1 MAHLGQAGLLL
12 LLLDLLVLVERHP
25 KRASDHDHNDGHQQL
40 VDGEA
45 VLSGA
50 WAHRDRLGCFME
62 AGLRRRCHRTV
73 SWLPTGELLL
83 ADDATHPD
91 R

>member
-1 MAHLGQAGLLL
+1 M
-12 LLLDLLVLVERHP
+12 LDLLVLVERTP
-25 KRASDHDHNDGHQQL
+25 QSAKDHDHDDGHQQL

-50 WAHRDRLGCFME
+50 FVHRDRLGCLME